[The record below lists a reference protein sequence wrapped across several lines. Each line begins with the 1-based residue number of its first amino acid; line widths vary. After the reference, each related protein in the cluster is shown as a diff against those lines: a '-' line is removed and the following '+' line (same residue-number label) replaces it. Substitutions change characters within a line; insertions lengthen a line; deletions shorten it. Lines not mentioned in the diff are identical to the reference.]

1 MTERTIYF
9 GKQTG
14 KTISWYASEPEH
26 SNICCVYC
34 GVSLRGPDA
43 PYSDKE
49 HLIARN
55 FVPKGTMDGQP
66 FNFIFRACRQ
76 CNARKA
82 DAERHVSS
90 ITQFNSP
97 ARLEDA
103 RVDDAAIRKGKNDY
117 HPSKKGIL
125 IQDSHEKLSLNYST
139 GSMSIEFGMVAP
151 PQLNMNK
158 AGEVAFSHVQGLFT
172 LICSEDYN
180 DPLKMRLL
188 PQEQFIWYGCYT
200 SDDWGNPQVVEIA
213 NRVNDWKCLAN
224 IVSAEGYF
232 KAILRRS
239 DEGWFWAL
247 EWNRHLRLVGGISS
261 SSMKVF
267 EKLPDESW
275 IQTPTG
281 RMRKNVPHKAESD
294 LLFSGVVSG

>member
-1 MTERTIYF
+1 MTERAPVL

-14 KTISWYASEPEH
+14 QTISWHAPEVER
-26 SNICCVYC
+26 SNACCVYC

-43 PYSDKE
+43 PLSDKE

-55 FVPKGTMDGQP
+55 FVPTGTMGGQP

-90 ITQFNSP
+90 VTLFNSP
-97 ARLEDA
+97 ARL
-103 RVDDAAIRKGKNDY
+103 VDDRVNDIALRKGRGDY
-117 HPSKKGIL
+117 HPSKKGVL
-125 IQDSHEKLSLNYST
+125 IQEAHENLSLDYSL
-139 GSMSIEFGMVAP
+139 GPLSVKFGMVAP
-151 PQLNMNK
+151 PQLDKNK

-172 LICSEDYN
+172 LICTEDYR

-188 PQEQFIWYGCYT
+188 PQEQFIWYDWYAF
-200 SDDWGNPQVVEIA
+200 DDWGNPQALEIA
-213 NRVNDWKCLAN
+213 NRVNDWECLAN

-232 KAILRRS
+232 KATLRRS

-247 EWNRHLRLVGGISS
+247 EWNRQLRLVGGISS

-267 EKLPDESW
+267 EKLPDEGW
-275 IQTPTG
+275 VLTPSG
-281 RMRKNVPHKAESD
+281 RMRQHVPHRIESD
-294 LLFSGVVSG
+294 QLFAGVVSR